1 MLVCHPGADLVLH
14 GFTSPFQ
21 YQGGLS
27 FFSAES
33 GAAFPLSRVSGI
45 FPFILLQT
53 LCFIAEV
60 AKT

>member
-1 MLVCHPGADLVLH
+1 MLVYHPRADLLLH

-33 GAAFPLSRVSGI
+33 GAAFPLSRVSGT

-53 LCFIAEV
+53 CHFLAEA

>member
-1 MLVCHPGADLVLH
+1 MLVSNPRADLVLH

-33 GAAFPLSRVSGI
+33 GAAFPLSGVSGT
-45 FPFILLQT
+45 FPFILQ
-53 LCFIAEV
+53 V